1 MSTRLHVISHTI
13 AKVLLST
20 LLFTGLCTTGFFV
33 APAAYAVGRHSAQ
46 TQAPAHKG
54 RFLVLGG
61 GALSNFNDPVYSEVV
76 SLAGGKGVARIGI
89 ITAASFTP
97 RKDGQFYVDLFLKH
111 YGVADAEWIPIDRAH
126 LNNTKSPK
134 VIAQINSMTG
144 FFFGGGDQSRL
155 VFCMFYNGTP
165 APGNHPRPSPALKA
179 IIAKYDAGAVV
190 GGTSAGTDA
199 LVKDPMITG
208 GESYEAI
215 RNGAFPYIQEDH
227 LNDLSYDPAGGFG
240 MFTYGLLDT
249 HFTERGRQGRLI
261 RLAADT
267 HTPMG
272 YGIDQDTGLLITN
285 ADSPQAQMQVIGQHG
300 VYILDLSKA
309 TIDKKGPFW
318 SIFNVKVTY
327 LTVGDSFDPNTKTVT
342 IANWKTPLAGHEQH
356 NHPRPPTHDIFSSF
370 RDHGGKNGQ
379 GVPNAFTVFSTNLFD
394 SRAATTYGLT
404 YEDHPTFEVQMI
416 KLKDASGYIGA
427 FQGMQYISY
436 IKLTVNIFTYRQ

>member
-1 MSTRLHVISHTI
+1 
-13 AKVLLST
+13 
-20 LLFTGLCTTGFFV
+20 
-33 APAAYAVGRHSAQ
+33 
-46 TQAPAHKG
+46 
-54 RFLVLGG
+54 
-61 GALSNFNDPVYSEVV
+61 
-76 SLAGGKGVARIGI
+76 
-89 ITAASFTP
+89 
-97 RKDGQFYVDLFLKH
+97 
-111 YGVADAEWIPIDRAH
+111 
-126 LNNTKSPK
+126 
-134 VIAQINSMTG
+134 
-144 FFFGGGDQSRL
+144 
-155 VFCMFYNGTP
+155 
-165 APGNHPRPSPALKA
+165 
-179 IIAKYDAGAVV
+179 
-190 GGTSAGTDA
+190 
-199 LVKDPMITG
+199 
-208 GESYEAI
+208 
-215 RNGAFPYIQEDH
+215 
-227 LNDLSYDPAGGFG
+227 

>member
-1 MSTRLHVISHTI
+1 MPKRLHWVS
-13 AKVLLST
+13 KVLVIA
-20 LLFTGLCTTGFFV
+20 LLLTGLFSTGFFIIRS
-33 APAAYAVGRHSAQ
+33 AYASGQHAVQIQIQVHTGRS
-46 TQAPAHKG
+46 
-54 RFLVLGG
+54 LVLGG

-76 SLAGGKGVARIGI
+76 KLAGGKGVAKIGI
-89 ITAASFTP
+89 ITAASATA

-126 LNNTKSPK
+126 LENTKSPK

-155 VFCMFYNGTP
+155 VFCMFYNGTLN
-165 APGNHPRPSPALKA
+165 PGENPKPSPALKA
-179 IIAKYDAGAVV
+179 IIAKYDADTVV

-199 LVKDPMITG
+199 LVKAPMITG
-208 GESYEAI
+208 GESYEGI

-227 LNDLSYDPAGGFG
+227 LNDLSYNPAGGFG
-240 MFTYGLLDT
+240 LFTYGLLDT
-249 HFTERGRQGRLI
+249 HFTERGREGRLI

-267 HTPMG
+267 HTPMA

-285 ADSPQAQMQVIGQHG
+285 AGSSNAQMQVIGQHG
-300 VYILDLSKA
+300 AYILDLSKA
-309 TIDKKGPFW
+309 TVNNKGPFW

-327 LTVGDSFDPNTKTVT
+327 LTVGDMFDPSTKTVT
-342 IANWKTPLAGHEQH
+342 IANWKTPLAGHEHH

-370 RDHGGKNGQ
+370 RDTGGKNGQ
-379 GVPNAFTVFSTNLFD
+379 GVPNAFTVFSTDLFD
-394 SRAATTYGLT
+394 SRSATTYGLT

-416 KLKDASGYIGA
+416 KLKDAAGYFGA

-436 IKLTVNIFTYRQ
+436 VKLTVNIFTYRQ